1 MKIFRGILTL
11 TLSII
16 LLTTAAVP
24 AIAAPP
30 TSLTVKLLN
39 PLPTNLAVGQSYT
52 VSIQVE
58 SKQPFTTASLQNA
71 VEFPAYLSDTS
82 DVAQSATSAVLHLTL
97 TGRRSTTAL
106 PGGATSATLYVG
118 VRYKGG
124 QLNVTP
130 FAYTV
135 AVH

>member
-1 MKIFRGILTL
+1 MKIVRGLLTL
-11 TLSII
+11 ILSVI
-16 LLTTAAVP
+16 LLVPAALP

-30 TSLTVKLLN
+30 SSLTVKLLN

-58 SKQPFTTASLQNA
+58 SNQPFTTASLQNA

-82 DVAQSATSAVLHLTL
+82 DVAQSATSAILHLTL
-97 TGRRSTTAL
+97 TGRRSTAGL
-106 PGGATSATLYVG
+106 PGGSTSATLHVG
-118 VRYKGG
+118 VRNKGG
-124 QLNVTP
+124 QLSVTSFP
-130 FAYTV
+130 YTV